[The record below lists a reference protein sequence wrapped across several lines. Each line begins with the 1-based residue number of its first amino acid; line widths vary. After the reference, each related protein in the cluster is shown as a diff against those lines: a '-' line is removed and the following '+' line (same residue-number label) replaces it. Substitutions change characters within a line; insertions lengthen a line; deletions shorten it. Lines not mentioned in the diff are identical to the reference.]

1 MVRENAS
8 QESIFSTM
16 DEYPKSLPTAPLLG
30 EDRGVYYRRL
40 LKDSSRLFKDDEI
53 DIEVMQ
59 TMEDDCS

>member
-1 MVRENAS
+1 
-8 QESIFSTM
+8 M

-40 LKDSSRLFKDDEI
+40 LEDSSRLFKDDEI
-53 DIEVMQ
+53 DIEVLQ